1 MEPSPSHTFY
11 ISGPMTG
18 YENYNYAAF
27 DRAEK
32 MLTANG
38 HSVLNPAK
46 MDAEQGIE
54 GLSYHDLLKRDMKA
68 IVDHAT
74 AVALLP
80 GWQNSRGATKE
91 AFFAQQIGLPIFEL
105 LTGDQ
110 VMDDPEAIRWNVTEP
125 RPIPYTG
132 SVRDD
137 KGNRVM
143 PENVGKDY
151 QHVMDGGF
159 YILRPVESI
168 TVPYEA
174 QEIVLGARRYTYGH
188 PLDNFLRIAE
198 LWTAT
203 FGHKLIDGQKID
215 VRDVT
220 MAMIQVKIAR
230 EYNSPK
236 RDNVVDV
243 LGYGYAYR
251 ESIEEAER
259 RGVDLGDLIAPEVRK
274 VQDNSVAG
282 FERTAK

>member
-1 MEPSPSHTFY
+1 MPTPNEQKHCLY

-27 DRAEK
+27 DRAET

-68 IVDHAT
+68 IVDDAT

-105 LTGDQ
+105 ITGDEAANSPEG
-110 VMDDPEAIRWNVTEP
+110 VLWHREMDDYDTSGPVPVAFDPTF
-125 RPIPYTG
+125 
-132 SVRDD
+132 S
-137 KGNRVM
+137 
-143 PENVGKDY
+143 
-151 QHVMDGGF
+151 GGF
-159 YILRPVESI
+159 YILRPVDSI

-174 QEIVLGARRYTYGH
+174 QEIVLGARRYAYGH
-188 PLDNFLRIAE
+188 PLDNFMRIAE

-203 FGHKLIDGQKID
+203 FGHKLVDGQKID
-215 VRDVT
+215 VRDVA

-236 RDNVVDV
+236 RDNMVDV
-243 LGYGYAYR
+243 NGYGYAYQ
-251 ESIEEAER
+251 ESIEEADR
-259 RGVDLGDLIAPEVRK
+259 RGIDLGDLLSPEVRK
-274 VQDNSVAG
+274 VRDNSVSG
-282 FERTAK
+282 FESTAKT